1 MPSLRHARG
10 DHLAL
15 GVVGCNCLIDVLHQR
30 RPHQIDIPAALGPL
44 EVRQQVQHQ
53 VDGRRIGDELL
64 DAATVAMIDVLQP
77 RKRRVRTGA
86 AVSGLLRRTQSDSV
100 GIAHDESDVPLAACP
115 RSASAHLLDTRKE
128 SSVVSAAN
136 APCWPAIPGGLE
148 APWVFFDFCRQGEND
163 FFRLSDA

>member
-15 GVVGCNCLIDVLHQR
+15 GVVGCNGLIDVLHQR

-44 EVRQQVQHQ
+44 EVRQHVQHQ

-100 GIAHDESDVPLAACP
+100 GIAHDESDVPLAACH
-115 RSASAHLLDTRKE
+115 AVLLRTFLTQGRNPALSLQPTRR
-128 SSVVSAAN
+128 AG
-136 APCWPAIPGGLE
+136 PQ
-148 APWVFFDFCRQGEND
+148 FQG
-163 FFRLSDA
+163 A